1 MGDKKSRFEI
11 FVAILKITNSG
22 ANMTKIVY
30 GANINFKMAQSYLE
44 ELVEN
49 DFLVLDS
56 KNGKKTYSTTDKGRD
71 FVKKYGELQEMT
83 E

>member
-1 MGDKKSRFEI
+1 MGEKRSRFEI

-30 GANINFKMAQSYLE
+30 GANINFKMAQNYLE
-44 ELVEN
+44 YLVDN
-49 DFLVLDS
+49 DFIVLAS
-56 KNGKKTYSTTDKGRD
+56 ENGKRTYSTTEKGRE
-71 FVKKYGELQEMT
+71 FIKKYSELQEMA